1 MKLIFFLFY
10 FLVVIRVEGQI
21 KSLDSISIVNQI
33 NYSKK
38 LPFIDY
44 TTNEIEYYNLTAIK
58 PFFDKLKLSN
68 DRKVTIFHFG
78 DSHVQYDQAPGIMR
92 ENFQQIFGYS
102 GRGFVFPYAAAGTHA
117 AFDYKTKMN
126 GNWSNS
132 KNINKEI
139 NHPIGLSGVTIR
151 TTDSTAGFQVQFYS
165 IKEELKKVDL
175 VTLFLKTSDS
185 SFQLKYRLSSVEPW
199 INVSVSSLLNNK
211 IELRLTEKFNTTFEL
226 QVNKTDSTQREF
238 EFYGMQLSSTLD
250 KGISYN
256 SVGINGASLLSFL
269 KQDLFSEQ
277 IRQVN
282 PDLIILD
289 YGTND
294 LASGK
299 FDSIYFLNNLTKSI
313 NRIKEVLPNTCI
325 LIPTIQDFTVNGKNI
340 TATSEYASFLRRFAK
355 NNNIVLYDYFAIS
368 GGKRSMKKW
377 LSNGIAKSD
386 QIHLTQQ
393 GYVLKGELYSN
404 AILTGFA
411 RYLSNP
417 SEQVVLERKPLQPI
431 LKDTLIISDSLA
443 VNQNNKQ
450 PKINEIQQNPKN
462 SSTVVTPKKKD
473 EKINNSSA
481 NTKKYK
487 FHTVKKGDNLSVI
500 AVKYRTSV
508 SVLKKLN
515 KLKSDKLQ
523 IGQKLILP

>member
-1 MKLIFFLFY
+1 MKLIFFFLFF
-10 FLVVIRVEGQI
+10 FLVLTVKGQI
-21 KSLDSISIVNQI
+21 KSLDSISIINQI
-33 NYSKK
+33 SYSKK

-44 TTNEIEYYNLTAIK
+44 NTNEIEYYNLNAIK
-58 PFFDKLKLSN
+58 PFFDKLKLAN

-78 DSHVQYDQAPGIMR
+78 DSHVQYDQAPGIIR
-92 ENFQQIFGYS
+92 ENFQQLFGYL

-151 TTDSTAGFQVQFYS
+151 TTDSTAGFQLQFYS
-165 IKEELKKVDL
+165 AKEELKKVDL
-175 VTLFLKTSDS
+175 ITLFLKTSDS
-185 SFQLKYRLSSVEPW
+185 SFQLKYRLSSLDPW
-199 INVSVSSLLNNK
+199 INVAISSILNNK
-211 IELRLTEKFNTTFEL
+211 IELKLTSTFNTTFEL
-226 QVNKTDSTQREF
+226 QLNKTDSTQCEF
-238 EFYGMQLSSTLD
+238 EFYGMQLSSTSNR
-250 KGISYN
+250 GISYN

-277 IRQVN
+277 IKQVN

-294 LASGK
+294 LAGGK
-299 FDSIYFLNNLTKSI
+299 FDSIYFKNNLTKSI

-325 LIPTIQDFTVNGKNI
+325 LIPTIQDFTANGKNI
-340 TATSEYASFLRRFAK
+340 TATAEYALFLRRFAK
-355 NNNIVLYDYFAIS
+355 NNNIILYDYFAIS
-368 GGKRSMKKW
+368 GGKKSMRKW
-377 LSNGIAKSD
+377 LGNGIAKSD

-393 GYVLKGELYSN
+393 GYVAKGELYGN

-411 RYLSNP
+411 RYLANP
-417 SEQVVLERKPLQPI
+417 REQVVLERKPLQPI

-443 VNQNNKQ
+443 VNQTDKL
-450 PKINEIQQNPKN
+450 PKVDLIQQNKKISTAESQKSASKN
-462 SSTVVTPKKKD
+462 SKDVNNVSKK
-473 EKINNSSA
+473 S
-481 NTKKYK
+481 K
-487 FHTVKKGDNLSVI
+487 FHVVKKGETLSGI
-500 AVKYRTSV
+500 AAKYRTSV
-508 SVLKKLN
+508 AQIKKVN

>member
-1 MKLIFFLFY
+1 MKLVLVFLI
-10 FLVVIRVEGQI
+10 LLLVIRVEGQI
-21 KSLDSISIVNQI
+21 KSLDSISIINQI
-33 NYSKK
+33 SYSKK

-44 TTNEIEYYNLTAIK
+44 NTNEIEFYNLNAIK
-58 PFFDKLKLSN
+58 PFFDKLKLTN

-78 DSHVQYDQAPGIMR
+78 DSHIQYDQSPGIIR
-92 ENFQQIFGYS
+92 EKFQQIFGYS

-151 TTDSTAGFQVQFYS
+151 TTDSTAGFQLQFYS
-165 IKEELKKVDL
+165 AKEELKKVDL
-175 VTLFLKTSDS
+175 ITLFLKTSDS
-185 SFQLKYRLSSVEPW
+185 SFQLKYRLSSLDPW
-199 INVSVSSLLNNK
+199 INVAISSFLNNK
-211 IELRLTEKFNTTFEL
+211 IELKLASSFNTTFEL
-226 QVNKTDSTQREF
+226 QVNKTDSTQCEF
-238 EFYGMQLSSTLD
+238 EFYGMQLSSTSN

-256 SVGINGASLLSFL
+256 SVGINGASFLSFL

-277 IRQVN
+277 IKQVN

-294 LASGK
+294 LAGGK
-299 FDSIYFLNNLTKSI
+299 FDSIYFMNNLTKSI

-340 TATSEYASFLRRFAK
+340 TATSEHASFLRRFAK
-355 NNNIVLYDYFAIS
+355 NNNIVIYDYFAIS
-368 GGKRSMKKW
+368 GGKKSMKKW

-386 QIHLTQQ
+386 QIHLTQP
-393 GYVLKGELYSN
+393 GYVLKGELYGN

-417 SEQVVLERKPLQPI
+417 SEEVVLERKPLQPI

-473 EKINNSSA
+473 EKINNSIV
-481 NTKKYK
+481 NTKKNK

>member
-1 MKLIFFLFY
+1 MKLIFFFLFF
-10 FLVVIRVEGQI
+10 FLVVKVQGQI

-33 NYSKK
+33 SYSKK

-44 TTNEIEYYNLTAIK
+44 TTNEIEYYNLNSIK
-58 PFFDKLKLSN
+58 PFYDKLKLSN
-68 DRKVTIFHFG
+68 NRKVTIFHFG
-78 DSHVQYDQAPGIMR
+78 DSHVQYDQAPGIIR
-92 ENFQQIFGYS
+92 ENFQQLFGYS

-139 NHPIGLSGVTIR
+139 NNPLGLSGVTIR

-165 IKEELKKVDL
+165 SKEELNKVDL

-185 SFQLKYRLSSVEPW
+185 SYQLKYRLASLDPW
-199 INVSVSSLLNNK
+199 INVSISSLLHNK
-211 IELRLTEKFNTTFEL
+211 IELQLTEKFNTTFEL
-226 QVNKTDSTQREF
+226 KVHKTDSTQCEF
-238 EFYGMQLSSTLD
+238 EFYGMQLSSTMN

-269 KQDLFSEQ
+269 KQDLFAEQ
-277 IRQVN
+277 IKQVN

-294 LASGK
+294 LAGGK
-299 FDSIYFLNNLTKSI
+299 FDSIYFKNNLTKSI
-313 NRIKEVLPNTCI
+313 NRIKEVLPNTCV

-340 TATSEYASFLRRFAK
+340 TATSEYASFLRRFARI
-355 NNNIVLYDYFAIS
+355 NNIVLYDYFAIS
-368 GGKRSMKKW
+368 GGKKSMKKW
-377 LSNGIAKSD
+377 VSNGIAKSD

-411 RYLSNP
+411 RYLSSP
-417 SEQVVLERKPLQPI
+417 SQQVILDRKPIQPI
-431 LKDTLIISDSLA
+431 IPDTLILSDSLA
-443 VNQNNKQ
+443 VNQIDIQ
-450 PKINEIQQNPKN
+450 PKVDVIQQNPKN
-462 SSTVVTPKKKD
+462 SSKVVTPKKKD
-473 EKINNSSA
+473 EKVNNP
-481 NTKKYK
+481 NTNGKKNK
-487 FHTVKKGDNLSVI
+487 FHTVKKGENLSVI

-508 SVLKKLN
+508 AVLKKLN